1 MRTIL
6 IILLLSLTSSAF
18 AQVRDIGVLA
28 GVNVPMHKGVESD
41 AVVAVNYGQF
51 NRNGLGFRIGAQWSP
66 SVADIDNSLG
76 IPVAFAYR
84 TKARSLEGRLQSGVA
99 GAMDAIDSESAHA
112 EAGDIARNMAGGFL
126 MSLFSDMEFFA
137 GLTPGYVAGSSS
149 IPSKSAWGDSWQY
162 RAETWTERGTAFSLS
177 LDAGICLNYSIW
189 KFDIKLMPAF
199 HYCLTDNYIYHKSTV
214 EEGVGTREYSRPLGW
229 FFTFCV
235 GIAYRF
241 D

>member
-6 IILLLSLTSSAF
+6 IILLLSLSTSAF
-18 AQVRDIGVLA
+18 AQMRDISVLA
-28 GVNVPMHKGVESD
+28 GANVPIHKGVESG
-41 AVVAVNYGQF
+41 AVLAVNYGQF

-76 IPVAFAYR
+76 IPVAIAYR
-84 TKARSLEGRLQSGVA
+84 TKSRSFEGRLWSGVA
-99 GAMDAIDSESAHA
+99 GAVDAIDYESGYV
-112 EAGDIARNMAGGFL
+112 ESGDIARSMVSSFL
-126 MSLFSDMEFFA
+126 MSLFSDVEFFA
-137 GLTPGYVAGSSS
+137 GLTPGYVAGASS
-149 IPSKSAWGDSWQY
+149 IPAKSAWGDY
-162 RAETWTERGTAFSLS
+162 RAETWTEKGTDFSLS

-199 HYCLTDNYIYHKSTV
+199 HYCLTDNYIYHKSTI
-214 EEGVGTREYSRPLGW
+214 EESVGMREYSSPLGW
-229 FFTFCV
+229 FFTFCG